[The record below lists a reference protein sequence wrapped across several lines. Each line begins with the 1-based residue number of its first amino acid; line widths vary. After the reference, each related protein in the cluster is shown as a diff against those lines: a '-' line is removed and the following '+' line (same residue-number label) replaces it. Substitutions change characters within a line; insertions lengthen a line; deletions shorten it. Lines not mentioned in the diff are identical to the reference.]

1 MGEDGSGDGAR
12 TTAPPVRLVVW
23 DLDGVLTEV
32 RSIWDH
38 LLRTLGHGDACDA
51 NKELYFSGK
60 INYQRWAEL
69 DVALM
74 RGTPRE
80 RLEALVADIP
90 LTPGAREAVA
100 AVTDAGAEN
109 LIISSG
115 LNVLAERVSS
125 ELSVPY
131 ITNRLNYRDGLVDG
145 VEVVCSLDNKGEL
158 LTAALDER
166 GLGPADCAA
175 VGDARPDIPM
185 LQVAGHPIAFRAHD
199 EEVLAVCS
207 QRTDDMAELAAM
219 LSRLCSGG
227 GDG

>member
-1 MGEDGSGDGAR
+1 MGEDGPDDGAA
-12 TTAPPVRLVVW
+12 TTAHPVRLVVW

-51 NKELYFSGK
+51 NKELYFSGR
-60 INYQRWAEL
+60 ISYQRWAEL

-80 RLEALVADIP
+80 RLETLVVDIP
-90 LTPGAREAVA
+90 LTAGVREALA

-109 LIISSG
+109 LVISSG
-115 LNVLAERVSS
+115 LDVLAERVRR
-125 ELSVPY
+125 ELGVPY
-131 ITNRLNYRDGLVDG
+131 ITNRLTYLDGLVDS

-158 LTAALDER
+158 LAAALDER
-166 GLGPADCAA
+166 GLGPSDCAA
-175 VGDARPDIPM
+175 VGDARPDLSM
-185 LQVAGHPIAFRAHD
+185 LRLAGHPIAFRAHD
-199 EEVLAVCS
+199 EEVLAVCP
-207 QRTDDMAELAAM
+207 QRTDDMAELAVM

>member
-1 MGEDGSGDGAR
+1 
-12 TTAPPVRLVVW
+12 VW

-38 LLRTLGHGDACDA
+38 LLRTLGHGKACDA

-60 INYQRWAEL
+60 ISYQRWAEL

-80 RLEALVADIP
+80 RLEQLVADIP

-100 AVTDAGAEN
+100 AVTEAGAQN

-115 LNVLAERVSS
+115 LDVLAERVSK
-125 ELSVPY
+125 ELTVPY
-131 ITNRLNYRDGLVDG
+131 ITNRLTYRNGLVEG

-158 LTAALDER
+158 LAAALDER
-166 GLGPADCAA
+166 GLTPADCAT

-185 LQVAGHPIAFRAHD
+185 LRLAGHSIAFRAHD
-199 EEVLAVCS
+199 EEVLAVCP
-207 QRTDDMAELAAM
+207 QRTDDMAELAVM

-227 GDG
+227 GPR

>member
-1 MGEDGSGDGAR
+1 MGEDGFGDGAA
-12 TTAPPVRLVVW
+12 TTALPVRLVVW

-38 LLRTLGHGDACDA
+38 LLRTLEHGDACDA
-51 NKELYFSGK
+51 NKELYFSGR
-60 INYQRWAEL
+60 ISYQRWAEL

-80 RLEALVADIP
+80 RLELLVADIP

-100 AVTDAGAEN
+100 TVTDAGAQN

-115 LNVLAERVSS
+115 LDVLAERVHR
-125 ELSVPY
+125 ELGVPY
-131 ITNRLNYRDGLVDG
+131 ITNRLIYRDGLVDG

-158 LTAALDER
+158 LAAALHER
-166 GLGPADCAA
+166 GLRPAECVA
-175 VGDARPDIPM
+175 VGDARPDLSM
-185 LQVAGHPIAFRAHD
+185 LQLAGHPIAFRAHD
-199 EEVLAVCS
+199 EEVLAVCP
-207 QRTDDMAELAAM
+207 QRTDDMAELAVM

-227 GDG
+227 GGG